1 METSFPTRRTCPLS
15 ITPRIVTSGTR
26 KRRRTS
32 SMHIETSFLA
42 LESALDHIASKQQ
55 GEGETDW
62 LGGGSQPTRSVA
74 LATCGLIQHG
84 RDEGIEP
91 GGPVRVS
98 AAVLPYRP
106 RATNHR
112 SPST

>member
-62 LGGGSQPTRSVA
+62 LGRG
-74 LATCGLIQHG
+74 LATNTICSFGDL
-84 RDEGIEP
+84 RPDP
-91 GGPVRVS
+91 
-98 AAVLPYRP
+98 ARP
-106 RATNHR
+106 R
-112 SPST
+112 